1 LHLIS
6 NPDIINGSPCPGYDF
21 GAITRA
27 NGFSPEGG
35 GVKMRDYEMMFIIK
49 PDLSD
54 ENIAEIK
61 EKLHNI
67 IADFGG
73 EFENEVPGWGKKR
86 MAYRIE
92 DYSEGIYV
100 LWNFKGKP
108 ETVAELDRVI
118 KISDSLLR
126 HIIIRKDEK

>member
-1 LHLIS
+1 
-6 NPDIINGSPCPGYDF
+6 
-21 GAITRA
+21 
-27 NGFSPEGG
+27 
-35 GVKMRDYEMMFIIK
+35 MRDYEMMYIIK
-49 PDLSD
+49 PDLA
-54 ENIAEIK
+54 EEAVTEIK
-61 EKLHNI
+61 EKLQKI

-73 EFENEVPGWGKKR
+73 EFVNEVPGWGKKR

-100 LWNFKGKP
+100 LWNFKGMP
-108 ETVAELDRVI
+108 ATVSELDRVI

>member
-1 LHLIS
+1 
-6 NPDIINGSPCPGYDF
+6 
-21 GAITRA
+21 
-27 NGFSPEGG
+27 
-35 GVKMRDYEMMFIIK
+35 MRDYEMMFIIK

-54 ENIAEIK
+54 EAIAEIK